1 MSVRILL
8 RWPPLHPR
16 APAIANRLALSSP
29 SPRRLT
35 QSPTTRPPTQGVD
48 FGKLPGVYCNGL
60 QVYGRTG
67 ELVWEQCVS
76 SSVVEKVVAACAAVE
91 SGTVSL
97 VGYDG
102 DDLQCLA
109 VDERTDELH
118 SK

>member
-1 MSVRILL
+1 M
-8 RWPPLHPR
+8 
-16 APAIANRLALSSP
+16 
-29 SPRRLT
+29 
-35 QSPTTRPPTQGVD
+35 D

-60 QVYGRTG
+60 QVFGRAG

-76 SSVVEKVVAACAAVE
+76 SSVVERVVAACATVE
-91 SGTVSL
+91 AGEVSL

-118 SK
+118 LK